1 MEDDGRRELRNP
13 GGQRVAGETGA
24 NSAPWTRTGR
34 RCWPG
39 RGSLGLPWKA
49 GGLGSSGEQG
59 GRDLR
64 RPRPPVSSPS
74 ILGSSPPA
82 VVTSKHPC
90 ALPKQRKKSRPS
102 GEMMQGKRRIAE
114 LTGQV
119 TRLQA
124 ERSLHGE
131 NAQLAREAQKLQLP
145 LPAQPHVRVE
155 HVPHL
160 ERKRAARARGDAA
173 SRGCR
178 GLAVARHVGDR
189 CEKMA
194 EGPRR
199 GLRRST
205 SSHDQEDLL
214 GRGRAGGPLCGQR
227 ERSAS

>member
-1 MEDDGRRELRNP
+1 
-13 GGQRVAGETGA
+13 
-24 NSAPWTRTGR
+24 
-34 RCWPG
+34 
-39 RGSLGLPWKA
+39 
-49 GGLGSSGEQG
+49 
-59 GRDLR
+59 
-64 RPRPPVSSPS
+64 
-74 ILGSSPPA
+74 
-82 VVTSKHPC
+82 
-90 ALPKQRKKSRPS
+90 
-102 GEMMQGKRRIAE
+102 MQGKRRIAE

-160 ERKRAARARGDAA
+160 ERKRPGEEAQHVHGETQLPGA
-173 SRGCR
+173 CR